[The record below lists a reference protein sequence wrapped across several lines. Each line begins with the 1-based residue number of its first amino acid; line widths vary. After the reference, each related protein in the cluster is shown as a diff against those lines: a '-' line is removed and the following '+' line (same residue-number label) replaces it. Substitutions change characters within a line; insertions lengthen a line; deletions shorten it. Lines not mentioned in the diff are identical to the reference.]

1 MRAFDDDDG
10 GGAGIGDLRE
20 KLKKRREEI
29 ERARGDGGDASMA
42 GDASS
47 PQKPASNVGA
57 AVVYDDV

>member
-1 MRAFDDDDG
+1 
-10 GGAGIGDLRE
+10 
-20 KLKKRREEI
+20 
-29 ERARGDGGDASMA
+29 MA